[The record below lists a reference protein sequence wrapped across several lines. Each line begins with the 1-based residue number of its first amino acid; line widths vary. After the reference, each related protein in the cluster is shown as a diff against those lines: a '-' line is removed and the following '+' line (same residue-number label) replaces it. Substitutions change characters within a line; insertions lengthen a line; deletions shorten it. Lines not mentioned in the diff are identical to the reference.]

1 MRSTGVGWTSGIG
14 RIGAMVGPFF
24 GGVLLELSLPT
35 HMNFMSFAIPALLG
49 ALAISFVQDKY
60 SDFKI
65 PSTKPV
71 QRIGT
76 TEVNPN
82 EI

>member
-1 MRSTGVGWTSGIG
+1 
-14 RIGAMVGPFF
+14 
-24 GGVLLELSLPT
+24 
-35 HMNFMSFAIPALLG
+35 MNFISFAIPALIG

-71 QRIGT
+71 QQMGT